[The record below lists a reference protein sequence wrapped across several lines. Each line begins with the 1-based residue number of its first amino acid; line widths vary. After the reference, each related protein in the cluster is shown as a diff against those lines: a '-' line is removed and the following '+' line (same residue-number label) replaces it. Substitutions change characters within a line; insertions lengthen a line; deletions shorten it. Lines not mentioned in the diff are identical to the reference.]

1 MTQEEKIE
9 VVKLMKEHQSLM
21 DKVLTKTL
29 DILKIAK
36 DLGEELEKN
45 NKFNEEQRKK
55 LREMGNNE

>member
-45 NKFNEEQRKK
+45 NKFNEEQIKK